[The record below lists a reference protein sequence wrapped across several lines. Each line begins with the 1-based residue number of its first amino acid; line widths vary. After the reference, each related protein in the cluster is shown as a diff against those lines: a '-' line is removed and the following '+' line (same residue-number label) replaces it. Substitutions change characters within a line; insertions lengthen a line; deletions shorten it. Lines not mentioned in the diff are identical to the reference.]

1 MADTTPPTG
10 DAREQRARMLVADL
24 VEAIDVPPEGAD
36 AARPAPSP
44 NRRRPLLTGVAAAIT
59 LMLVMAGVAMVP
71 GRTSRTPAA
80 GESTV
85 TLPTELP
92 VHRIWRAPQSWSPIG
107 RAGMAYGF
115 NTEDE
120 RWIFDASHFLVLGQD
135 FERARHA
142 DQVYFM
148 GDAELSP
155 DGRFVVSS
163 GEDAHL
169 KIDDLSTRAGV
180 DVDIEPFGGAEAFS
194 ARFAGWSADSRWV
207 YVVLPQP
214 DWSKYPG
221 SLWRVGV
228 DGSRREISVSTP
240 VFTAAAAPDG
250 SRLAVVRPDGVI
262 DVISLDGAVLAGGV
276 TGRATAE
283 AASERDPRDAQT
295 SEWPG
300 FVEVLWSPDG
310 SHLIVVEDQG
320 AYGEEPKAD
329 TPGPLVTV
337 VPVSS
342 QTKAGEAT
350 SIRLDRFGCSPL
362 AMLSE
367 TSLLCETH
375 GVAPFRDALTTVDVR
390 TGQRRGVAW
399 LPHDAAN
406 PSVAADLARTWRFEM
421 DEPWPLPPPPE

>member
-1 MADTTPPTG
+1 
-10 DAREQRARMLVADL
+10 
-24 VEAIDVPPEGAD
+24 
-36 AARPAPSP
+36 
-44 NRRRPLLTGVAAAIT
+44 
-59 LMLVMAGVAMVP
+59 MLVMAGVAMVP